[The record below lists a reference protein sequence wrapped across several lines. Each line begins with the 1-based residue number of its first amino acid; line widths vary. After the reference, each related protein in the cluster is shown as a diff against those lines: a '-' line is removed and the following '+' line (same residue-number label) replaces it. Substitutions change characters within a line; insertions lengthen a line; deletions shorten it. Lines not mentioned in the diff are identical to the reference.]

1 MLILNQRDVRSLLPM
16 SDCIGL
22 MRTAFELHARGEAVF
37 PLRPVMKLPDKR
49 GVLATMPAYVAS
61 PEALAIKVIAVFPSN
76 LDTPYDSHQGAVM
89 LFDPADGRLLA
100 LMDASEVTAI
110 RTAAATA
117 VATDLLANQVTGS
130 LAILGS
136 GIQARSHLEAIRA
149 VRAVSRVYVW
159 SRTRQR
165 AEWFVEQHADPA
177 RFEMTVTASA
187 EEAVRRAD
195 IVCTTTASREPVLHG
210 KWLAEGAHVN
220 AVGSASPATR
230 EVDTATVRVA
240 RLFVDCRESALN
252 EAGDFILPK
261 QEGAVT
267 EDDIIGEIG
276 ELLIGKMQGR
286 IDEHDITLFKS
297 LGIAVQD
304 AVVAEHL
311 FRRAKEEG
319 VGTEVELGG
328 MRFVNGD

>member
-1 MLILNQRDVRSLLPM
+1 MLILNQREVRELLPM
-16 SDCIGL
+16 TECIGL
-22 MRTAFELHARGEAVF
+22 MRTAFQLHARGETVF

-49 GVLATMPAYVAS
+49 GVLATMPAYVAN
-61 PEALAIKVIAVFPSN
+61 PEALAIKVIAVFPDN
-76 LDTPYDSHQGAVM
+76 LDTLYDAHQGAVL
-89 LFDPADGRLLA
+89 LFDPANGRLVA
-100 LMDASEVTAI
+100 MMDASEVTAI

-117 VATDLLANQVTGS
+117 VATDLLANQVTAS

-136 GIQARSHLEAIRA
+136 GVQAGTHLEAIRA
-149 VRAVSRVYVW
+149 VRPVSRVYVW

-165 AEWFVEQHADPA
+165 AQAFVKRCADPS

-187 EEAVRRAD
+187 EEAVRSAD
-195 IVCTTTASREPVLHG
+195 IVCTTTGAHEPVLHG
-210 KWLAEGAHVN
+210 RWLAEGAHVN
-220 AVGSASPATR
+220 AVGSASPAAR
-230 EVDTATVRVA
+230 ELDTAAIRVA

-252 EAGDFILPK
+252 EAGDFIIPK
-261 QEGAVT
+261 RDGAVT
-267 EDDIIGEIG
+267 DDDIIGEIG

-304 AVVAEHL
+304 AVVAEYL
-311 FRRAKEEG
+311 YRRATEAG

-328 MRFVNGD
+328 MRVTIDE